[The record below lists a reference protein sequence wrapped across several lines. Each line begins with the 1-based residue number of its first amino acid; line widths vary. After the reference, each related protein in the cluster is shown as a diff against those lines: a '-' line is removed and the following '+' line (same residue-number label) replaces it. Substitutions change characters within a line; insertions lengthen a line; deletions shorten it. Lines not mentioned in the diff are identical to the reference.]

1 MTMVQIGAL
10 LWLIGIAVA
19 MWWSWLVWR
28 FVKEIPLELRR
39 IAAALESGL
48 ELQRRQAD
56 RLAVEADKAETGEGS
71 SDTLPRKVSQIESYG
86 DLSKVGML
94 KNRKG

>member
-1 MTMVQIGAL
+1 MKMEHMIATWGLIGVG
-10 LWLIGIAVA
+10 LWLWM
-19 MWWSWLVWR
+19 MWVVWR
-28 FVKEIPLELRR
+28 FVERTPLELRR
-39 IAAALESGL
+39 IAAALESLL